1 MKKPV
6 TYADWIEIF
15 EHFGNGNDDI
25 FEKMDSGSFD
35 LDAGTAQ
42 RFYTKA
48 EEAYKKRKQNWLEK
62 FQRSFQTQNIKSS
75 DDFGI
80 ILLTAKK
87 NLTPLLKFSNSKGL
101 PEDLKNVLKKDLAEF
116 VTEIKK
122 SLKENISKTDN
133 SKEKMLITINS
144 FNLPEMAKEN
154 QAQINSKNNDENSS
168 TMRKIIF

>member
-6 TYADWIEIF
+6 TYADWVEVF
-15 EHFGNGNDDI
+15 ERFGNGNDGV
-25 FEKMDSGSFD
+25 FEEMDAGSFE

-48 EEAYKKRKQNWLEK
+48 EEAYKKRKQNWLEN
-62 FQRSFQTQNIKSS
+62 FHRSFQTQNIKSA

-80 ILLTAKK
+80 ILLTGKK

-101 PEDLKNVLKKDLAEF
+101 PEDLKNFLKKDLAEF
-116 VTEIKK
+116 VAEIKK

-133 SKEKMLITINS
+133 SKEKMLININS
-144 FNLPEMAKEN
+144 FSLTEIAEQSQPPVS
-154 QAQINSKNNDENSS
+154 SKNNEESTP

>member
-6 TYADWIEIF
+6 TYADWVEVF
-15 EHFGNGNDDI
+15 ERFGNGNDGV
-25 FEKMDSGSFD
+25 FEEMDAGSFE

-48 EEAYKKRKQNWLEK
+48 EEAYKKRKQTWLEK
-62 FQRSFQTQNIKSS
+62 FQRSFQTQNIKSA

-80 ILLTAKK
+80 ILLTGKK
-87 NLTPLLKFSNSKGL
+87 NLMPLLKFSNSKGL
-101 PEDLKNVLKKDLAEF
+101 PEDLKKVLKKDLAEF

-122 SLKENISKTDN
+122 TLKENISKSDN

-144 FNLPEMAKEN
+144 FSLPEIAEQSQPPVSAK
-154 QAQINSKNNDENSS
+154 NDEDS
-168 TMRKIIF
+168 TPTRRNIFF